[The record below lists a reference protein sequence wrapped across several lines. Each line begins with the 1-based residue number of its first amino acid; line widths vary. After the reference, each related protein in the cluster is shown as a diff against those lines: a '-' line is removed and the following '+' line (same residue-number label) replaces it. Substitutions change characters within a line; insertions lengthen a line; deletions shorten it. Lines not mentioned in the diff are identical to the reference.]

1 MMPVGPVAA
10 SGMMLKRWRI
20 RPRRHA
26 PYLREPLIDWFRVAP
41 AGCLGVE
48 K

>member
-1 MMPVGPVAA
+1 MMPVGQVAA
-10 SGMMLKRWRI
+10 SGDDAEALADSPEAAR
-20 RPRRHA
+20 